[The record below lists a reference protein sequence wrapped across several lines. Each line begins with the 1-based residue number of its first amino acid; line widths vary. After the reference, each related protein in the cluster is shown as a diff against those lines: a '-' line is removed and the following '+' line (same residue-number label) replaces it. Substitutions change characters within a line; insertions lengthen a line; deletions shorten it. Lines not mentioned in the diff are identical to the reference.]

1 MGVQEEYDTL
11 KRQRPTTKGKFARK
25 VTLFNEGVDRGDH
38 LSVLKSNYEE
48 VLEAF
53 KCLECKNDE
62 LINFVYDND
71 LDTKLEEE
79 AQQYIL
85 NSERVKNDL
94 RAKLGKLRMT
104 RKTQTNQKLK

>member
-11 KRQRPTTKGKFARK
+11 KRQRATTKGKFTRK

-62 LINFVYDND
+62 LINFVW
-71 LDTKLEEE
+71 K
-79 AQQYIL
+79 
-85 NSERVKNDL
+85 
-94 RAKLGKLRMT
+94 
-104 RKTQTNQKLK
+104 RKPRNTF